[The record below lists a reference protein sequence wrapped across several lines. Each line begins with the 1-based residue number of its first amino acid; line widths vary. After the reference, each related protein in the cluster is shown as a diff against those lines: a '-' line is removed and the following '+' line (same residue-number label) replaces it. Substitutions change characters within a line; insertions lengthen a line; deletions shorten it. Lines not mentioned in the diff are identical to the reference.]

1 MRQPKCLQQ
10 QLSRSSGQHPRYINN
25 MVRFKNRHILVE
37 FLQPSSL
44 SPAFNSAGSTS
55 KRGSALAHSRSEEEA
70 PNDLS
75 GGPDDDD
82 EAILQPELPF
92 MLLLSSD
99 GSKSRLN
106 LGDDG
111 GSVIYRAVRGSIQE
125 VYGDEGWGRVASS
138 FKGESYSLS

>member
-1 MRQPKCLQQ
+1 M
-10 QLSRSSGQHPRYINN
+10 
-25 MVRFKNRHILVE
+25 
-37 FLQPSSL
+37 
-44 SPAFNSAGSTS
+44 
-55 KRGSALAHSRSEEEA
+55 
-70 PNDLS
+70 
-75 GGPDDDD
+75 
-82 EAILQPELPF
+82 LP
-92 MLLLSSD
+92 LSSD